1 MNSVELFIANTFYLH
16 EAAFL
21 ADNSA
26 RELGNLYSMKKKTS
40 YQTAATLCPPSN
52 GINVRREIKIQWVK
66 RFHLHVCIPHGAPL
80 FLFRQ
85 KTLTI
90 TMMMTCPY
98 RRIGIGC
105 YFLYHQTT
113 SWILALGQR
122 QKEVN
127 GNACR
132 CRDTFAFAHLCEA
145 ENRKENSEANAPK
158 KKKKNM
164 HLKSLYCYPGGE
176 RAKMQLAAHPRDRRT
191 CSQNHWNT
199 EPLWRQRS
207 KLNVIRKCNKFSQSQ
222 TKTGRTQLSASRL
235 ENALY
240 QWKKIKS
247 LEKWLDLIC
256 NSGVSS
262 EIVLH
267 FSVKVNL
274 MFKFIDY

>member
-1 MNSVELFIANTFYLH
+1 MY
-16 EAAFL
+16 
-21 ADNSA
+21 
-26 RELGNLYSMKKKTS
+26 
-40 YQTAATLCPPSN
+40 
-52 GINVRREIKIQWVK
+52 
-66 RFHLHVCIPHGAPL
+66 VCIPHGAPL
-80 FLFRQ
+80 FLFRH

-113 SWILALGQR
+113 S
-122 QKEVN
+122 
-127 GNACR
+127 CR
-132 CRDTFAFAHLCEA
+132 SASGKKRWMGTHADAEIHLHLHICARPKTE
-145 ENRKENSEANAPK
+145 RKTAKPTHEK

-222 TKTGRTQLSASRL
+222 TKTGRTQLSPSRL

-247 LEKWLDLIC
+247 IKQSIEKW
-256 NSGVSS
+256 
-262 EIVLH
+262 
-267 FSVKVNL
+267 
-274 MFKFIDY
+274 